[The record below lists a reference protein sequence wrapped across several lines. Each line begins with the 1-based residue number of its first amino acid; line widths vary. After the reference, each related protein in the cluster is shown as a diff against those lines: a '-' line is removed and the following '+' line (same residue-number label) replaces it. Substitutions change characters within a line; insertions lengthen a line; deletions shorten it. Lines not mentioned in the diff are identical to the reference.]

1 MNEKRKPNFQDLSY
15 YYDNL
20 LDPESRKELEASL
33 KRDGEEERLIHFF
46 ARIDSSLTPP
56 LSEDQ
61 IDSLLSDNLKNIHER
76 LIQDDHHFRKESIS
90 VWDWLLMPRNLLAG
104 LATLLILFGVFS
116 TMNPFESILKQP
128 ADGLV
133 AAFPTP
139 SAPSGEDQTVTQQD
153 SHQDNQSD
161 ELATSNP
168 VTPLVDEA
176 QKQVILAAAGLAKSA
191 LASGVDYAKQKSKPL
206 GETLKILPQTA
217 DLGIAFQSLT
227 QSSSESAESQNDL
240 SPTEQLARAGTR
252 QLAIGLGASLLSLFS
267 VI

>member
-15 YYDNL
+15 YYDDL

-33 KRDGEEERLIHFF
+33 KRDGDEERLIHFF

-139 SAPSGEDQTVTQQD
+139 SAPSGEDQTETQQD
-153 SHQDNQSD
+153 SKPE
-161 ELATSNP
+161 ELASSNP

-227 QSSSESAESQNDL
+227 QSSSESAASQNDL